1 MLLMDLEPYEKCRVV
16 GVVKRLRVDPREELI
31 EITIND
37 GTGQVGARWTI
48 RWPIPQLA
56 LAPGTAV
63 VLDGVAAI
71 GSDGRLVLL
80 EPGFQ
85 AITYSAT
92 A

>member
-1 MLLMDLEPYEKCRVV
+1 MLMDLEPYEKCRVV

-37 GTGQVGARWTI
+37 GTGQVGARWMI
-48 RWPIPQLA
+48 RRPIPQLA

-71 GSDGRLVLL
+71 GSDGRLVLP

-85 AITYSAT
+85 VITYSAT